1 MGERVLE
8 CARGSR
14 AGNWEGDRR
23 GEMVAKYLCFSQGHL
38 FSKEVEE
45 GHHGRIIAI
54 LLQERIL
61 LFFMVCRAI
70 VRTT

>member
-1 MGERVLE
+1 M
-8 CARGSR
+8 A
-14 AGNWEGDRR
+14 
-23 GEMVAKYLCFSQGHL
+23 AKYLCFSQGHL

-61 LFFMVCRAI
+61 LFFMV
-70 VRTT
+70 